1 MFHELTTQITHDIF
15 ENKNNACTWL
25 ESTITTEERKLKMKA
40 SPYSHVIF
48 ISPVQK
54 QL

>member
-25 ESTITTEERKLKMKA
+25 ETKKTENEK
-40 SPYSHVIF
+40 
-48 ISPVQK
+48 
-54 QL
+54 